1 MSNPVTPNS
10 IIENTKQELAEWLDM
25 TDDPYKVVCHCLAK
39 KISQMEEYIV
49 YLERRVKA
57 YDAASSYNE
66 FRAHSWEH

>member
-1 MSNPVTPNS
+1 MTPNS
-10 IIENTKQELAEWLDM
+10 IIENTKQELAEWIDM
-25 TDDPYKVVCHCLAK
+25 ADDPYKVVCNCLAK

-57 YDAASSYNE
+57 HDASASYNE